1 MKTYKYILFAI
12 AMLCG
17 FTACQK
23 DDDVAINRV
32 QITANASVKYNNVEI
47 RCSVLSTGTTV
58 SYIEAQLSLSSSFT
72 SCISSGMGK
81 DGSSFVVSFKGLE
94 PGTKYYVRFRA
105 ENRYTSMMCN
115 ETISFT
121 TSYPNAPTL
130 SAFGVDD
137 IRETSAH
144 VYCSIIDDGGR
155 SVNERGF
162 YYKKSTDSS
171 WTRRVVGSSAGFF
184 DTTLSLTENTEY
196 QVYAYA
202 TNNYGEGTSSVITFT
217 TLSVPKVPTV
227 TTSAIGDV
235 MMYSAILGGEVT
247 NDGGEVVTEHGV
259 LYSTSST
266 GLTINNATRVMMGA
280 GKGSFS
286 QTVTGLEANT
296 TYYVRAYA
304 INNIGVAY
312 GDTYN
317 FTTQVA
323 PSVATYTNPEVTATS
338 ASVMGSVENG
348 TGDRGICYSFT
359 PNPTIEDG
367 VVYNGTGSGSYTC
380 TLTGLHSGTTYYARA
395 FSSSSYGVTYGN
407 EIEFTTLTTDPVVYT
422 TSVTSVGSYSATVN
436 CEVASDGGHTIIER
450 GVCFNTSGTPTI
462 SDTKMAN
469 GVGIGTYSCEL
480 TGLAYGTTYYV
491 RAYATTAEGTVY
503 GTTRSFTTY

>member
-1 MKTYKYILFAI
+1 
-12 AMLCG
+12 
-17 FTACQK
+17 
-23 DDDVAINRV
+23 
-32 QITANASVKYNNVEI
+32 
-47 RCSVLSTGTTV
+47 
-58 SYIEAQLSLSSSFT
+58 
-72 SCISSGMGK
+72 MGK
-81 DGSSFVVSFKGLE
+81 DGSNYVVNFADLE

-105 ENRYTSMMCN
+105 ENRYTSMLCK

-121 TSYPNAPTL
+121 TDYPNGPAL
-130 SAFGVDD
+130 SDFGVDD

-144 VYCSIIDDGGR
+144 VYCSIIDDGG
-155 SVNERGF
+155 SDVYERGF
-162 YYKKSTDSS
+162 YYKRSAANS
-171 WTRRVVGSSAGFF
+171 WTRVQRGDGTGFF
-184 DTTLSLTENTEY
+184 DATLSLVENTEY

-247 NDGGEVVTEHGV
+247 NDGGDIVTEYGV
-259 LYSTSST
+259 VYSTSSV
-266 GLTINNATRVMMGA
+266 GLTIDNATRVMMGA

-317 FTTQVA
+317 FTTQLA

-338 ASVMGSVENG
+338 ANVMGSVENG
-348 TGDRGICYSFT
+348 TGERGICYSFT